1 MTTTESNSRVRSR
14 LLAAPLAVI
23 ALALASGTAFAAPAP
38 AGPAA
43 PSPAELAGA
52 ASAASTGPAVSG
64 LATFFAQLDARTAGD
79 KGLVPHAEKALA
91 AAAAKENPRVSRTAQ
106 AVYVLNPAFV
116 KGGSASVPV
125 ARFAFAAV
133 GATSAKGVPASVWI
147 GRDQHS
153 GHWSVINTISGS
165 DEVSYPGRAHG
176 DLVFSE
182 PQTTAW
188 YRVHSGDVLP
198 LNGPARAEVGKA
210 GVPLATYRKLVHSR
224 YADKLPGSGY
234 RKAGM
239 IGGFPT
245 GASASSA
252 GPDHRTSATASTSA
266 STPASTPAALAGGGL
281 AAAVAC
287 CGAWLIR
294 RRYRSS
300 V

>member
-1 MTTTESNSRVRSR
+1 MNTTDSNSRVRAR

-38 AGPAA
+38 AGP
-43 PSPAELAGA
+43 SPADLAGA
-52 ASAASTGPAVSG
+52 ASAASAGPAVSG
-64 LATFFAQLDARTAGD
+64 LATFFAQLDARAAGD

-91 AAAAKENPRVSRTAQ
+91 KAAAKENPRVSRTAQ

-116 KGGSASVPV
+116 KGGSASTPV

-133 GATSAKGVPASVWI
+133 RATSAKGASASVWI

-153 GHWSVINTISGS
+153 GHWSVINTISGP
-165 DEVSYPGRAHG
+165 DEVAYPGRAHG

-188 YRVHSGDVLP
+188 YRVHGGQVLP
-198 LNGPARAEVGKA
+198 LNGPARAEVGKE
-210 GVPLATYRKLVHSR
+210 GVPLAAYRKLVHGR
-224 YADKLPGSGY
+224 YADKLPGSAY
-234 RKAGM
+234 QKAGR

-245 GASASSA
+245 GSSASPAS
-252 GPDHRTSATASTSA
+252 PDHRDPS
-266 STPASTPAALAGGGL
+266 STPAALAGGGL
-281 AAAVAC
+281 ATAVAG
-287 CGAWLIR
+287 CGAWLIHR
-294 RRYRSS
+294 RRRTS